1 MPINY
6 YTMAKKKKGSS
17 YVSDDV
23 ISFFQSIS
31 QTFYVFDS
39 ALGNID
45 MMVEKDM
52 PKQMLRASID
62 IHRMFVAEMKASF
75 ERAVSAALKTK

>member
-1 MPINY
+1 
-6 YTMAKKKKGSS
+6 MAKKKKGSS
-17 YVSDDV
+17 YVSDDF

-62 IHRMFVAEMKASF
+62 IHRIFVAEMKASF